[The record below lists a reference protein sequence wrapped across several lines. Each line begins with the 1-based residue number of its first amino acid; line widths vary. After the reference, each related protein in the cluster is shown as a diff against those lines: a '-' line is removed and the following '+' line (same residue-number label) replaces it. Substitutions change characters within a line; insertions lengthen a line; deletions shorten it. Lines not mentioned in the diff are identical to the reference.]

1 MAAPIRFSDLER
13 CAAQRPPGSFLAAG
27 VLCSGRVV
35 ESPVVLTSAV
45 ALILN
50 ERAWRVATQTLT
62 FMLTPCELD
71 VPKLPRDSE
80 AGSAHPSGGWR
91 RAEQHLTG
99 GKS

>member
-1 MAAPIRFSDLER
+1 M
-13 CAAQRPPGSFLAAG
+13 
-27 VLCSGRVV
+27 
-35 ESPVVLTSAV
+35 VLTGAV
-45 ALILN
+45 GLILN

-71 VPKLPRDSE
+71 VLKLAARGLSNPDIAERLVVSEQPRDSE